1 MDLFVDTSRK
11 GISMAL
17 SQAAQ
22 NGSAAVYEDTVD
34 AAARGETASTILD
47 ELLSR
52 VGAKLDDIKRVLV
65 TVGPGS
71 FSGLR
76 TGVAFCQGL
85 CFSGKREL
93 YGVSTLQALECFGS
107 SPGAGSAD
115 SSSKGAVAVVI
126 RARPGYWY
134 LRQTVSGKADESFI
148 STEEVLVRLE
158 ANTPKNIVLDDAAL
172 ADEAIA
178 GFIQQKNISTTN
190 EKNQPLSAWSALFDV
205 VPASL
210 IQEANYIQPS
220 YFEKLK

>member
-1 MDLFVDTSRK
+1 MTLDLFVDTSRK

-17 SQAAQ
+17 SQIAQ
-22 NGSAAVYEDTVD
+22 NGSAAIYEETVD
-34 AAARGETASTILD
+34 SAARGETASSILD
-47 ELLSR
+47 ELLNR
-52 VGAKLDDIKRVLV
+52 VGAHLEDIKRVLV

-93 YGVSTLQALECFGS
+93 FGVSTLHALECFS
-107 SPGAGSAD
+107 GASDSA
-115 SSSKGAVAVVI
+115 SVAVVI

-134 LRQTVSGKADESFI
+134 LRQTIDGKAEESFI
-148 STEEVLVRLE
+148 ETSEVSSRLKANSPKTVVIDE
-158 ANTPKNIVLDDAAL
+158 AAT
-172 ADEAIA
+172 ADEALTNLFKEIGA
-178 GFIQQKNISTTN
+178 ETVLDSGKPLNMWSTLFTS
-190 EKNQPLSAWSALFDV
+190 EK
-205 VPASL
+205 ASL

>member
-1 MDLFVDTSRK
+1 MTLDLFVDTSRK

-17 SQAAQ
+17 SQIAQ
-22 NGSAAVYEDTVD
+22 NGSAAIYEETVD
-34 AAARGETASTILD
+34 SAARGETASSILD
-47 ELLSR
+47 ELLNR
-52 VGAKLDDIKRVLV
+52 VGAHLEDIKRVLV

-93 YGVSTLQALECFGS
+93 FGVSTLQALECFS
-107 SPGAGSAD
+107 GASDSA
-115 SSSKGAVAVVI
+115 SVAVVI

-134 LRQTVSGKADESFI
+134 LRQTIDGKAEESFI
-148 STEEVLVRLE
+148 ETSEVSSRLKANSPKTVVIDE
-158 ANTPKNIVLDDAAL
+158 AAT
-172 ADEAIA
+172 ADEALTNLFKEIGA
-178 GFIQQKNISTTN
+178 ETVLDSGKPLNMWSTLFTS
-190 EKNQPLSAWSALFDV
+190 EK
-205 VPASL
+205 ASL

>member
-1 MDLFVDTSRK
+1 MKLDLFVDTSRK
-11 GISMAL
+11 GISMGL
-17 SQAAQ
+17 SDSTSGLYQ
-22 NGSAAVYEDTVD
+22 ETVD
-34 AAARGETASTILD
+34 VSARGETASAILD
-47 ELLSR
+47 DLLAR

-93 YGVSTLQALECFGS
+93 CGVSTLQALECFG
-107 SPGAGSAD
+107 GNDNSAE
-115 SSSKGAVAVVI
+115 VAVVI

-134 LRQTVSGKADESFI
+134 LRQTVDGKAEESFI
-148 STEEVLVRLE
+148 ETTEVVERLKAHPVKTVVVDE
-158 ANTPKNIVLDDAAL
+158 AAS
-172 ADEAIA
+172 ADE
-178 GFIQQKNISTTN
+178 T
-190 EKNQPLSAWSALFDV
+190 LSALFAEIAAATVLDTGKPLNMWTSLFTK
-205 VPASL
+205 VPSSL

>member
-11 GISMAL
+11 GISMGL
-17 SQAAQ
+17 SDSVSGLYQ
-22 NGSAAVYEDTVD
+22 ETVD
-34 AAARGETASTILD
+34 AAARGETASAILD
-47 ELLSR
+47 ELLTR

-93 YGVSTLQALECFGS
+93 FGVSTLQALECFG
-107 SPGAGSAD
+107 AAD
-115 SSSKGAVAVVI
+115 STSKESVAVVI

-134 LRQTVSGKADESFI
+134 LRQTVNGKAEESFI
-148 STEEVLVRLE
+148 ETAEVVERLK
-158 ANTPKNIVLDDAAL
+158 ANPVKAVVVDDPATTDETLANLFKGTGATVILD
-172 ADEAIA
+172 A
-178 GFIQQKNISTTN
+178 GK
-190 EKNQPLSAWSALFDV
+190 PLNLWAPLFSSEQ
-205 VPASL
+205 ASL

>member
-1 MDLFVDTSRK
+1 MTLDLFVDTSRK

-17 SQAAQ
+17 GQAAQ
-22 NGSAAVYEDTVD
+22 GDTAPLYIETVD
-34 AAARGETASTILD
+34 ESARGETASAILD
-47 ELLSR
+47 ELLNR
-52 VGAKLDDIKRVLV
+52 AKATLDDIKRVMV

-93 YGVSTLQALECFGS
+93 YGVSTLQALECFGLS
-107 SPGAGSAD
+107 DSAD
-115 SSSKGAVAVVI
+115 VENVAVII

-134 LRQTVSGKADESFI
+134 LRQTINGCAEESFI
-148 STEEVLVRLE
+148 ETAEVVKRIKSASTLK
-158 ANTPKNIVLDDAAL
+158 AIVTDGAAT
-172 ADEAIA
+172 ADETLKNLFEEL
-178 GFIQQKNISTTN
+178 GVSVIQDEGK
-190 EKNQPLSAWSALFDV
+190 PLSMWTPLFASV
-205 VPASL
+205 KSSL